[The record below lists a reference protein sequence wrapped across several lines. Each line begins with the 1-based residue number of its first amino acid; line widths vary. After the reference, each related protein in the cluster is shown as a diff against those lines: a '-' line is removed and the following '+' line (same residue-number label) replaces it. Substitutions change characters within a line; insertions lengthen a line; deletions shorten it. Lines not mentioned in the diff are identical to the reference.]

1 MRLVAGRGGG
11 STMIEMLL
19 TLAGLD
25 YEREEI
31 DWKNIYKTSARLA
44 AVNPAGHV
52 PALILDNGEIV
63 TESAAITLLIAEWAP
78 EAELAPPPGA
88 KDRAKFLRM
97 LLFITA
103 TLYPMWTFDDDP
115 SRYVG
120 RDEKVQN
127 MVRRRVA
134 ARREVLWRILEG
146 MVGKPWALG
155 RKMSA
160 VDVFI
165 GVMTRWRPR
174 RDWFAENCPKLHAIA
189 LRIDKLPALKD
200 VIARNYPDA

>member
-1 MRLVAGRGGG
+1 
-11 STMIEMLL
+11 MIEMLL
-19 TLAGLD
+19 VLADLP

-31 DWKNIYKTSARLA
+31 DWKNIYKTNARLA
-44 AVNPAGHV
+44 EVNPAGHV

-63 TESAAITLLIAEWAP
+63 TESAALALLISEWAP
-78 EAELAPPPGA
+78 QAALAPPPGA
-88 KDRAKFLRM
+88 KERAKFLRM

-115 SRYVG
+115 ARYVG
-120 RDEKVQN
+120 KDEKAQKT
-127 MVRRRVA
+127 VRKRVE
-134 ARREVLWRILEG
+134 ARRAELWGILEG

-165 GVMTRWRPR
+165 SVMTRWRPR
-174 RDWFAENCPKLHAIA
+174 RDWFAEHCPKLHAIA
-189 LRIDKLPALKD
+189 LKVDKLPALKD
-200 VIARNYPDA
+200 VIARNYPPS